1 MLKSECE
8 PNRDTLIKVRQKG
21 GDGETELAQG
31 LEMARNDKEIN
42 SKKKMSRL
50 TGRSTLPGLSHTASV
65 TSHTTLPE
73 TSARSSHTQL
83 CDDMRVHLC
92 LVQLC
97 IPIREI

>member
-42 SKKKMSRL
+42 SKKNEQTDRKKYTSRAE
-50 TGRSTLPGLSHTASV
+50 SYS
-65 TSHTTLPE
+65 
-73 TSARSSHTQL
+73 L
-83 CDDMRVHLC
+83 CDVSHYTSRKFCAVLAYSA
-92 LVQLC
+92 V
-97 IPIREI
+97 

>member
-21 GDGETELAQG
+21 GDGEIELEQG

-42 SKKKMSRL
+42 SKKKKMSRL

-65 TSHTTLPE
+65 TSHY
-73 TSARSSHTQL
+73 TSRNFCAVLAYSA
-83 CDDMRVHLC
+83 V
-92 LVQLC
+92 
-97 IPIREI
+97 